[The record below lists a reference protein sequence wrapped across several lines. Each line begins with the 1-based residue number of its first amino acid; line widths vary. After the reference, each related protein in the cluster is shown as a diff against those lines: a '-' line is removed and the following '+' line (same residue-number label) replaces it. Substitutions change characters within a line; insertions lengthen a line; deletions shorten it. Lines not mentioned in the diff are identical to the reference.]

1 MPYYLVQATYT
12 AKAWAAMLKNPQ
24 DRVEAVRPAVEKLGG
39 NLESAYLAFGDYDG
53 IAIIQIPDNVSA
65 AAISM
70 ALMAGGALKA
80 IKTTPLMKMEEWL
93 EAMEK
98 ASTVAYR
105 PPDSSPIFLKRE

>member
-24 DRVEAVRPAVEKLGG
+24 DRVEAVRPAVEKVGG

-80 IKTTPLMKMEEWL
+80 VKTTPLMKMEEWL

-98 ASTVAYR
+98 ASTVAYS
-105 PPDSSPIFLKRE
+105 PPDSSPVFLKRE

>member
-39 NLESAYLAFGDYDG
+39 NLESPYLAFGDYDG

-70 ALMAGGALKA
+70 VLMAGGALKA
-80 IKTTPLMKMEEWL
+80 IETTPLMKKEEWL

-105 PPDSSPIFLKRE
+105 PPDSAPVFLKRE